1 MHTQSPLCMCA
12 AVHLCARAFLIH
24 YTSCAATERTRTL
37 TRTSHAHTRS
47 LCIHEQAVHTQSI
60 MCTYVLLCVCT
71 HCVFD
76 YTSFVEHVLKHLCT
90 STQNTHAPHTHTRTS
105 TRTHTHTHACSLA
118 FKQAAALVFTTNIDT
133 ITHTRLSSHVRTL
146 TRNARRLAHRT
157 TKKKED
163 FFLSYCCIHL

>member
-1 MHTQSPLCMCA
+1 MCIHERAVHTQSPLCMGA

-90 STQNTHAPHTHTRTS
+90 STQNTHAPHTHTHTHIY
-105 TRTHTHTHACSLA
+105 THTHTHTRVLPCI
-118 FKQAAALVFTTNIDT
+118 QASRSSRIHNKHRHNH
-133 ITHTRLSSHVRTL
+133 THKTV
-146 TRNARRLAHRT
+146 
-157 TKKKED
+157 
-163 FFLSYCCIHL
+163 